1 MRSVKWLTVEKWL
14 ERSKPFQIAHQ
25 FNLRK
30 KTVANIV
37 DRFVHTSSPY
47 TEFCKQQRPSM
58 YTTEIQKQLIENQVI
73 DSQRFDKFCIDT
85 RFGLLIQKVDNSSK
99 RELDNFLTE
108 SAQEKLEEYLDVCSN
123 CDPRNRHFFEKS
135 SVIKTTGKRSYCR
148 ANLWSSV
155 VPKLTT
161 TFHGFTL
168 CFHYGFLKFRPVV
181 VTW

>member
-1 MRSVKWLTVEKWL
+1 MPWRVREANCELRDAVVNFRTTELHNFISLFESRKLQHNEAELLNRARRCRVRSVKWLTVEKWL

-25 FNLRK
+25 FNLPK

-73 DSQRFDKFCIDT
+73 DPQRFDKLCIDM

-99 RELDNFLTE
+99 REL
-108 SAQEKLEEYLDVCSN
+108 
-123 CDPRNRHFFEKS
+123 
-135 SVIKTTGKRSYCR
+135 II
-148 ANLWSSV
+148 
-155 VPKLTT
+155 
-161 TFHGFTL
+161 
-168 CFHYGFLKFRPVV
+168 
-181 VTW
+181 